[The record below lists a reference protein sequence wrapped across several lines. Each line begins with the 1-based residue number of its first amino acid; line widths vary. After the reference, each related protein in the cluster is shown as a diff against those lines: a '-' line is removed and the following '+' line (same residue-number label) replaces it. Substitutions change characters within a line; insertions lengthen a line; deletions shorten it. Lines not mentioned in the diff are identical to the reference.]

1 MVDGLVQDIRFGI
14 RMLTKSPG
22 FTAVAALS
30 LALGIGA
37 NTTIF
42 TLINAVRLKMLP
54 VGDPAALVI
63 LRWSAPDGVPT
74 PARSTWGSSR
84 SEGGRQ
90 SGTSFSYPAFL
101 ALREHNQAFSSM
113 FGFVNLG
120 RVSVTASG
128 EPGLGQAQLVTGG
141 AFETM
146 GLPMALGRGIT
157 DEDDKVGAEPVAV
170 ISHGYWQRRFG
181 GDPAII
187 GRSIAVNGKP
197 VSIVGITPAR
207 FTGLNPGNADDLW
220 MPLQSIRVISPDR
233 TRGGENFGRNDF
245 WWVPMMGRLKPGIEV
260 AAAQANVETVF
271 KQMAMEGIKV
281 TGTPPVIPSVEL
293 TPGGQ
298 GLDQIRRELDKPLT
312 IMMVVVFLVALIACA
327 NVANLL
333 LARAAVRRKE
343 IAVRL
348 SLGTNRA
355 RLIRQLLTE
364 SALLAGLGSALGFAL
379 AWAGS
384 RFMLGMMGR
393 GDRPMTLDL
402 TPDLTILAFTA
413 AAGIITTLVFGLAPA
428 LRATSIEPFA
438 TLRESS
444 GGAGGGR
451 TIGLARGLVVGQVA
465 LSLVLL
471 AGASLFVRTL
481 HNLRSVDVG
490 FEESGLL
497 LFGVNGRQAGFTG
510 TELADLY
517 ERIQDRLE
525 ALPGVRSA
533 TMTPFPLLASSASS
547 YSFSVPGYVPKPD
560 ERMNARV
567 LHVGSRFF
575 ETMGLPIALGRGL
588 EPQDRDGAPLVAV
601 ANQALVK
608 KYMEGATGLGRTIS
622 FGRDGE
628 NPVEIVGIAGNAKY
642 DRLRGDVL
650 PTLYIPMRQSLD
662 TLNAAF
668 FEVRTTRE
676 PLSMVPDARK
686 AVAAVNPGLPLYE
699 IKSQTQQIDQLLL
712 PERMFATLTSFFGL
726 LALAL
731 VCVGL
736 YGIVSYGV
744 AMRTTE
750 IGVRMAL
757 GARSSDIVGMVLKE
771 TAALVGKGVALGL
784 PIAFASG
791 HFAASV
797 VAGLLFGLEP
807 TDAFSLGAATVAMIL
822 IGSLAGFLPA
832 RRASSVAP
840 MAALRC
846 E

>member
-54 VGDPAALVI
+54 VGDPAELVI
-63 LRWSAPDGVPT
+63 LRWSAPDGIPT

-101 ALREHNQAFSSM
+101 ALREQNQVFSSM

-120 RVSVTASG
+120 RVSLTASG
-128 EPGLGQAQLVTGG
+128 EPGLAQAQLVTGG
-141 AFETM
+141 AFETL
-146 GLPMALGRGIT
+146 GLSLALGRGIS
-157 DEDDKVGAEPVAV
+157 DEDDKVGAEPVGV

-181 GDPAII
+181 GDSAIV
-187 GRSIAVNGKP
+187 GRSVAVNGKP
-197 VSIVGITPAR
+197 VSIVGVTPAR

-233 TRGGENFGRNDF
+233 TRGGENFARNDF
-245 WWVPMMGRLKPGIEV
+245 WWVPLMGRLKPGMEA

-271 KQMAMEGIKV
+271 KQMAMEGITV

-298 GLDQIRRELDKPLT
+298 GIDQIRRELDKPLT

-384 RFMLGMMGR
+384 RFMVGMMGR

-413 AAGIITTLVFGLAPA
+413 AAGILTTLVFGLAPA

-438 TLRESS
+438 TLREST

-481 HNLRSVDVG
+481 HNLRNVDVG

-510 TELADLY
+510 AELADLY
-517 ERIQDRLE
+517 ERIQGQLE
-525 ALPGVRSA
+525 ALPGVTSA

-575 ETMGLPIALGRGL
+575 ETMGLPLALGRGL
-588 EPQDRDGAPLVAV
+588 EPRDRDGAPLVAV

-608 KYMEGATGLGRTIS
+608 KYMEGTTGLGRSLS
-622 FGRDGE
+622 FGRNGE
-628 NPVEIVGIAGNAKY
+628 NPVEIVGIASNAKY
-642 DRLRGDVL
+642 DRLRGDIL

-668 FEVRTTRE
+668 FEVRTTLE

-699 IKSQTQQIDQLLL
+699 IKSQAQQIDQLLL

-757 GARSSDIVGMVLKE
+757 GARSFDIVGMVLKE
-771 TAALVGKGVALGL
+771 TASLVAKGVALGL
-784 PIAFASG
+784 PVAFASG

-807 TDAFSLGAATVAMIL
+807 TDAFSLGAATLVMIL

-832 RRASSVAP
+832 RRASCVAP
-840 MAALRC
+840 IAALRC